1 LLKLASSLTA
11 LSLVTLGSAAL
22 AEPTP
27 TPAAPAAPA
36 SEAAPTEVPPTKAPE
51 TAKPPAEVKP
61 KASGWKGFRIQSE
74 DGAYQ
79 LRIGGQLQVDA
90 WGFPGDEAKA
100 YVDEV
105 RIRRMRVNLR
115 ATVAKHYD
123 FRLLVDFAD
132 ARLQLLD
139 AVIETTHLD
148 EIRLRVGKDKSP
160 VSFDRLQSGTALLFL
175 ERSAT
180 TYAAPNRDLGLQL
193 VGKIGKGLV
202 DYQLGLW
209 DGAPDGATVEQD
221 TDDGFDFAG
230 RITFQPFVSSDLPA
244 LKELLIGASGSF
256 GAAKG
261 TFAAPQVAAPR
272 SSGRAAW
279 FKFAAGADLATT
291 VVADGDRARVGG
303 HLYWRYGPVSLFGE
317 FLSSSQELALADVR
331 GKVTNTAYVAQATAL
346 LTGDDASWSGVKPTA
361 DFDPSVGGSGAVE
374 LAVRWTELAI
384 GDEAF
389 DLGLAD
395 PKKSARK
402 ASSLTVGVNWY
413 LNPAVKLQLDYERT
427 SFKDGAADGDRPTE
441 NLIGARAQLLF

>member
-1 LLKLASSLTA
+1 LLKFVSSFTA
-11 LSLVTLGSAAL
+11 LFIVTLGPVAL
-22 AEPTP
+22 AEPSP
-27 TPAAPAAPA
+27 
-36 SEAAPTEVPPTKAPE
+36 APTDAPPAGAPEAPVAPPTKAPE
-51 TAKPPAEVKP
+51 VKP
-61 KASGWKGFRIQSE
+61 KPSGWKGFRIQSD

-105 RIRRMRVNLR
+105 RLRRMRVNLR

-148 EIRLRVGKDKSP
+148 ELRLRVGKDKSP

-202 DYQLGLW
+202 DYQIGLW

-221 TDDGFDFAG
+221 SDDGFDLAG
-230 RITFQPFVSSDLPA
+230 RITFQPFVGSDIAA
-244 LKELLIGASGSF
+244 LKDLLIGASGSF
-256 GAAKG
+256 GSAKG
-261 TFAAPQVAAPR
+261 TFATPQVAAPR

-279 FKFAAGADLATT
+279 FKFAAGTDLATT
-291 VVADGDRARVGG
+291 VVADGDRVRIGG
-303 HLYWRYGPVSLFGE
+303 HLYWRTGPISLFGE
-317 FLSSSQELALADVR
+317 YLSSSQEVVLGDKA
-331 GKVTNTAYVAQATAL
+331 GKVSNTAYVAQATAL
-346 LTGDDASWSGVKPTA
+346 LTGDDASWSGVKPNA
-361 DFDPSVGGSGAVE
+361 DFDPSAGTFGAVE
-374 LAVRWTELAI
+374 LAVRWTELTI
-384 GDEAF
+384 GDTAF
-389 DLGLAD
+389 DDGFAD

-402 ASSLTVGVNWY
+402 ASSLTVGLNWY
-413 LNPAVKLQLDYERT
+413 LNAAVKLQLDYERT
-427 SFKDGAADGDRPTE
+427 SFKEGAADGDRPTE
-441 NLIGARAQLLF
+441 NLIGGRAQLLF